1 MMCCAF
7 VALLVAALAAGRNA
21 LGAALAWR
29 LTRRWVAGLAGVAIV
44 LLAGSAVAA
53 QYFDDAATRAPAAGH
68 GVLAGFL
75 TGPICG
81 FGPAPEGADAPAP
94 R

>member
-7 VALLVAALAAGRNA
+7 VALLVAAIAAGRNA
-21 LGAALAWR
+21 LGAARAWR
-29 LTRRWVAGLAGVAIV
+29 LTAGLAGVAIV

-53 QYFDDAATRAPAAGH
+53 QHFDDGEPAAGP
-68 GVLAGFL
+68 GVLAWFL

-81 FGPAPEGADAPAP
+81 FGTAPAP
-94 R
+94 SAAPR